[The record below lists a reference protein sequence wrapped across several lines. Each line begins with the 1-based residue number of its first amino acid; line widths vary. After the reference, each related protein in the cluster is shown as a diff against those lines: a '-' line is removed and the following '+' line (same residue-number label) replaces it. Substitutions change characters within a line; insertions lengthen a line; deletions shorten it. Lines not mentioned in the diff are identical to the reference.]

1 MKKLWKEF
9 NDINQKGDVP
19 FTVGLKDENNI
30 FEWIV
35 AIEGS
40 ENTIYEGALFQAKLT
55 FPSNYP
61 NMPPKMIFVN

>member
-35 AIEGS
+35 AIEGP
-40 ENTIYEGALFQAKLT
+40 EGTFYEGALF
-55 FPSNYP
+55 
-61 NMPPKMIFVN
+61 